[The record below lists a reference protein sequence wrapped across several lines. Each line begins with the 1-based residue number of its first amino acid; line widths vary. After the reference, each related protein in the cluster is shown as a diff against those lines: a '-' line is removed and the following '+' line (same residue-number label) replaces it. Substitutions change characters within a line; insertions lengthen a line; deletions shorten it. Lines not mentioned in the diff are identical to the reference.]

1 VKRGEEDVEASQQGL
16 AWARE
21 TVLEK
26 RRTWNDRTARWL
38 AHAVLA
44 EATSGS

>member
-1 VKRGEEDVEASQQGL
+1 VKRGKEDVEASQLGL

-26 RRTWNDRTARWL
+26 RRTWNDRTAGCL
-38 AHAVLA
+38 ARAVLA
-44 EATSGS
+44 EATVGG